1 MMINLFGTL
10 STEGWLTVLLVMIPL
25 FYWVVN
31 VCLASRKDLATERK
45 LLSKLQP
52 LVKLSD
58 EDTILEPSDIDKFH
72 EVFKSASASS
82 LVRRVTFAILGAR
95 VINAPDL
102 EAIMGL
108 LLSKEA
114 GRFGWVRSAPN
125 LLMLAGLLGTVF
137 GLAGSVGGLSA
148 QIGSS
153 LQQGNSQELTT
164 GLIQTLGLMQG
175 AFGATLWGILL
186 SLASSVLLGW
196 ASNERSKFASEVQDF
211 ALVELVPAVFPRSS
225 EAQFDRQMR
234 LIKNTGGIISQF
246 DTTLKAT
253 VANFDQMLG
262 TTGQKV
268 TDSLSQLGD
277 VTTTMRE
284 SLQEVL
290 NGVEKLGNQL
300 SEGAQSLAAAQ
311 DGSAR
316 MFSESAENL
325 RQGLAGQTKG
335 INKLEKSFEAN
346 STRILEG
353 IGEVAGRLDN
363 TVGAFRDEGKSQL
376 ERSIAE
382 RDHLDGKFE
391 TLAMLLVKELKQ
403 INAVEN
409 LKLSL
414 ANQATEID
422 RLEQGFAG
430 NSTKILEGITQ
441 VVFRLDSTVTTFR
454 DEGKSQLERSMA
466 ERNHLDTRFETLANL
481 LLKELDRR
489 NQPSSA
495 VREG

>member
-1 MMINLFGTL
+1 MINLFGKL
-10 STEGWLTVLLVMIPL
+10 SAEGWLTVFVVMVPL

-31 VCLASRKDLATERK
+31 SCLASRKDLKSERQ
-45 LLSKLQP
+45 LLAKLQP

-114 GRFGWVRSAPN
+114 GRFGWVRGAPN

-290 NGVEKLGNQL
+290 NGVDKLGSQL
-300 SEGAQSLAAAQ
+300 SDGAQSLAAAQ

-325 RQGLAGQTKG
+325 RQSLAGQTKG

-414 ANQATEID
+414 ASQATEID

-466 ERNHLDTRFETLANL
+466 ERNHLDTRFETLASL
-481 LLKELDRR
+481 LLKELERR

-495 VREG
+495 IREG